1 VRTSR
6 FASLAVLGLLT
17 LIAAPAAVA
26 SGPSHASLWQ
36 NRAKTL
42 DCGNEASAISKKFVL
57 CSADGIP
64 RPPHSSPNVGDPFVQ
79 LAATGKP
86 VLILISQDTF
96 ATSKIQT
103 LASGSTWSSRGV
115 TCHVSG
121 KTALCYNGDNHGFL
135 IGNGHYQSF

>member
-6 FASLAVLGLLT
+6 FALPAVLGVLG

-26 SGPSHASLWQ
+26 SGPSHAPLWQ
-36 NRAKTL
+36 NQAKTL
-42 DCGNEASAISKKFVL
+42 DCGNEIPAISKKFVL
-57 CSADGIP
+57 CSARGIP
-64 RPPHSSPNVGDPFVQ
+64 RPPHSNANVGDPFVE

-96 ATSKIQT
+96 ATTAVKT

-115 TCHVSG
+115 TCHTSG

-135 IGNGHYQSF
+135 IGNGHYTAF

>member
-6 FASLAVLGLLT
+6 FASLAVLSLLA

-36 NRAKTL
+36 NQAKTL
-42 DCGNEASAISKKFVL
+42 DCGNENSAFSKKFVL
-57 CSADGIP
+57 CSAQGVP
-64 RPPHSSPNVGDPFVQ
+64 RPSHSSPNVGDPFVQ

-96 ATSKIQT
+96 ATNKIKT

-121 KTALCYNGDNHGFL
+121 KTALCFNGDNHGFL